1 MQANSEFL
9 TRVPV
14 YIVGLEDQDIES
26 EMAKSKFKRSI
37 VALSHVHPD
46 IEEARATVKS
56 FSHENGRKHFEV
68 HVFVGIPKH
77 QIEFREEGW
86 SVEEVFE
93 NIGTKVKRLMTKPR
107 DSPARRR
114 SPTRAEAAAARY

>member
-1 MQANSEFL
+1 M
-9 TRVPV
+9 
-14 YIVGLEDQDIES
+14 YIIGLEDQDIES
-26 EMAKSKFKRSI
+26 SMATSKFQRSI
-37 VALSHVHPD
+37 EALSHHYPD
-46 IEEARATVKS
+46 ISEARATVKS

-93 NIGTKVKRLMTKPR
+93 NIGLKIKRLMTKPR

-114 SPTRAEAAAARY
+114 SPSRAEASAARY